1 MTGNICCWSYIDHTK
16 SKASDMDK
24 AEMMIGFVGLGF
36 LRRISR
42 SAASANDISP
52 APIASTTP
60 TELMKNIPPNPIGG

>member
-36 LRRISR
+36 LRRTSR

-60 TELMKNIPPNPIGG
+60 TELMNTIPPKPIGG